1 MKSFTL
7 LEILITVAIFG
18 VAMVLVSGT
27 FLRGAMRQRE
37 LIEVQNVADNLR
49 AVMEI
54 MTREMRMAKRDK
66 EGVCLDVL
74 PTDDYRGFSY
84 CLVDI
89 SNNFQCN
96 SGTNRPFSQLIS
108 GEGIKFLNYK
118 NECVVYF
125 KDGDFL
131 KKGVKKVAGF
141 ETATL
146 SSANV
151 KIETLNFWLRGESP
165 KDQLQPRVVIVLKG
179 VGKSGKTIS
188 SISTQTTVSLRE
200 VDTP

>member
-7 LEILITVAIFG
+7 LEILITVAVFG

-66 EGVCLDVL
+66 DGTCLES
-74 PTDDYRGFSY
+74 DYQNFSF
-84 CLVDI
+84 CLIRLD
-89 SNNFQCN
+89 NFQCN

-131 KKGVKKVAGF
+131 KKGVKKEVGF

-146 SSANV
+146 SSANI
-151 KIETLNFWLRGESP
+151 KIEKLNFWLRGESP

>member
-7 LEILITVAIFG
+7 LEILITVSIFG
-18 VAMVLVSGT
+18 IVMVLVSGT
-27 FLRGAMRQRE
+27 FLSGAMRQRE

-66 EGVCLDVL
+66 DGVCLGS
-74 PTDDYRGFSY
+74 DYKGFSF
-84 CLVDI
+84 CLIRSD
-89 SNNFQCN
+89 NFQCT
-96 SGTNRPFSQLIS
+96 SGTDRDFSQLTWR
-108 GEGIKFLNYK
+108 EGIKFLNYK
-118 NECVVYF
+118 DQCVVYF

-131 KKGVKKVAGF
+131 KKGVEKEGEF

-151 KIETLNFWLRGESP
+151 KIQTLKFGLRGESP
-165 KDQLQPRVVIVLKG
+165 NDKFQPRVVIVIEG
-179 VGKSGKTIS
+179 IGKSGKTFS
-188 SISTQTTVSLRE
+188 SISTQTTISLRE